1 MTPQEQYLQYEKFRN
16 LKDYSQLKLTS
27 LHLAVIPPVSP
38 SFFILDLGMAMASFA
53 SIGPYWEQ
61 KIEIINPQ
69 FVTLV

>member
-16 LKDYSQLKLTS
+16 FKDYSQLKLAS
-27 LHLAVIPPVSP
+27 LHLLVIPLVSP

-61 KIEIINPQ
+61 KMEIIKPQ